1 MLIAPFAKQDGS
13 TQFVNIAELR
23 TERGRESV
31 AQQLGFQT
39 FEQVSRFQ
47 QVTRVAFARPMANGS
62 HLEHV
67 PGDFDIE
74 A

>member
-1 MLIAPFAKQDGS
+1 MNTAPFAKQNGE
-13 TQFVNIAELR
+13 TQFIRTAELR
-23 TERGRESV
+23 TPHGREAI

-47 QVTRVAFARPMANGS
+47 AVIRKAYSRPMAGAPA
-62 HLEHV
+62 LEQILDV
-67 PGDFDIE
+67 E